1 VANGVGFL
9 YGGAFTVAKEPAM
22 RLPTTTK
29 RLTYRLIALTIFAL
43 LLPFACQKQAPPADK
58 TPVQRIVS
66 MAPNFTAMVVALGMG
81 DRLVG
86 CTSYCDRTGVNADA
100 VSIGSAMDAN
110 FEKILSLQPDLIIV
124 QRTLNEHMRRLKALG
139 LNLLPL
145 GTDNI
150 ADTDEALRAIGAA
163 LGQPEQGEA
172 AAQKLADDLATIKR
186 AYAGREE
193 VDALLVI
200 GHAPGELRDLRVAS
214 RGTFLDEILTV
225 AGGRNALADAPT
237 QYPQISKEQLL
248 ARDPSAIFVF
258 QPQREYSAQATNEEL
273 AVWRALPMLR
283 AVREGRVYVLTDFLV
298 LSPGPNLA
306 LTAGALASA
315 LHAKRGQ
322 P

>member
-1 VANGVGFL
+1 
-9 YGGAFTVAKEPAM
+9 M

-29 RLTYRLIALTIFAL
+29 RLIYRLIALTVLAL
-43 LLPFACQKQAPPADK
+43 LLPVACQKQAPPAAK
-58 TPVQRIVS
+58 APVQRIVS

-86 CTSYCDRTGVNADA
+86 CTSYCDRTGVAPDA
-100 VSIGSAMDAN
+100 ASIGSAMDAN
-110 FEKILSLQPDLIIV
+110 FEKLLSLQPDLVIV
-124 QRTLNEHMRRLKALG
+124 QRTLGEHMRRLRALG

-150 ADTDEALRAIGAA
+150 ADADEALRAIGAA

-172 AAQKLADDLATIKR
+172 AAKKLAHDLATVKE
-186 AYAGREE
+186 AYAGKDQ
-193 VDALLVI
+193 VDAMLVI
-200 GHAPGELRDLRVAS
+200 GHAPGELRDVRVAS

-225 AGGRNALADAPT
+225 AGGVNAFADAPT

-248 ARDPSAIFVF
+248 ARDPSVIFVF
-258 QPQREYSAQATNEEL
+258 QPQREYSAQATAEEL

-283 AVREGRVYVLTDFLV
+283 AVREQRLYVLTDWLV
-298 LSPGPNLA
+298 LSPGPNLS

-315 LHAKRGQ
+315 LHAKSGQ